1 MKKIITAAM
10 AALTLGG
17 AAMASA
23 VPAEAAPH
31 GYYHGGYGY
40 HGGYR
45 GGGGALLAG
54 VAGLAIGAA
63 IADSGRPH
71 YYAPGPYYYGG
82 PGYYSGYATCYGRTR
97 VWDPYVGRWIIER
110 TPYAC

>member
-23 VPAEAAPH
+23 VPAQAEPH

-45 GGGGALLAG
+45 GGDALLAG

-71 YYAPGPYYYGG
+71 YYAPSPYYYGG
-82 PGYYSGYATCYGRTR
+82 RGYYSGYATCYGRTR
-97 VWDPYVGRWIIER
+97 VWDPYLGRWIIER
-110 TPYAC
+110 SPYAC